1 MTRCSASLVIRQM
14 QMKALMRY
22 HYMPISMP
30 YHPLSPRKK
39 NGKKEKRKRLT
50 TPSLG
55 ENVEQLEQ
63 SDTASLSVKWRS

>member
-1 MTRCSASLVIRQM
+1 
-14 QMKALMRY
+14 
-22 HYMPISMP
+22 MPISMP
-30 YHPLSPRKK
+30 YHPLSPPKK
-39 NGKKEKRKRLT
+39 NGEKEKRKRLT